1 MSIYFI
7 YAEAILNNGIVVGK
21 VALTAHAD
29 NADAVLNQFW
39 EEDCVLAYTSQGIKV
54 VIDKFEKVE

>member
-1 MSIYFI
+1 MSVYFI
-7 YAEAILNNGIVVGK
+7 HAEAILNNGGVVGK
-21 VALTAHAD
+21 VALAAHAD
-29 NADAVLNQFW
+29 SADDVLTQFW

>member
-7 YAEAILNNGIVVGK
+7 HAEAILNNGIVVGK
-21 VALTAHAD
+21 VALAAHAD
-29 NADAVLNQFW
+29 NTDAVLNQFW
-39 EEDCVLAYTSQGIKV
+39 EEDCVLVYTSQGIKV